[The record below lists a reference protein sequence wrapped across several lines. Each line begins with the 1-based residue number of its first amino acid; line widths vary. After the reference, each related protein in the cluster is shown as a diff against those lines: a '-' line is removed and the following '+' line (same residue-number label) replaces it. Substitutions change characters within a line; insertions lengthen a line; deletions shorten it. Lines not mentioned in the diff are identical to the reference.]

1 MAGQVNITIG
11 DKEWLAS
18 LSSTYWELVQGLGG
32 IPEMETGTG
41 MLFDLG
47 FALDITVTTEPMLF
61 PLDIAFLSED
71 TVITEIYRDV
81 QPGYLVHATIPSR
94 YFIEVNAGELEGIEE
109 GTQAS
114 FELLALVST
123 VEASDW
129 MTPMISLM
137 GFTLMGVFA
146 ISLVRDLVKEQP
158 EEVRHLRLVKSSQS
172 EAGLLDPRRFPKRTK
187 SLNRFGA
194 YDVVHVHDDGDL
206 TVRSRGKLYVVT
218 TGGEVFKQEPDPYD
232 SLNQVAG
239 ACERIS
245 PRDYQLLS
253 WVGAPVPDYSFSIEP
268 ETKER
273 KIDEVL
279 KRLKE
284 GVDGIQQSENFRTF
298 LLTMSK
304 FHDYSIGNLI
314 LIMLQ
319 KPDATRVAGFSTW
332 KDLYRWVKKGEKGI
346 AILAPCMPPKKKILE
361 PSETEIAQDEEETE
375 IRPIYFKVVYVFD
388 VSQTEGKP
396 LPEFE
401 VPPLTGQANEKLFEQ
416 VLQLAESQGLEV
428 SFESKSDQ
436 DPDIKGYYTGKT
448 IWVRP
453 EESRAQQL
461 KTLLHEVAH
470 YYSEGVFRI
479 PRSDA
484 ETIAESVAFT
494 IGAHYGFDTG
504 ARSFP
509 YVAVW
514 SKDKKVLEANLAAI
528 RKVADKIFDGL
539 ELTARKPVEVT

>member
-1 MAGQVNITIG
+1 MAGQVKITIG

-18 LSSTYWELVQGLGG
+18 LASTHWELVQGLGDIPG
-32 IPEMETGTG
+32 IDAATG

-47 FALDITVTTEPMLF
+47 YTQDITVTTEPMLF

-71 TVITEIYRDV
+71 LVITEIYRDV
-81 QPGYLVHATIPSR
+81 QPGYLVHSTVPSR
-94 YFIEVNAGELEGIEE
+94 YFIEVNAGEMEGIEISE
-109 GTQAS
+109 QVS
-114 FELLALVST
+114 VELLTLQDMPT
-123 VEASDW
+123 EPDW
-129 MTPMISLM
+129 VTLMISFM
-137 GFTLMGVFA
+137 GFTLLGFLVVDVA
-146 ISLVRDLVKEQP
+146 KGLVYEVSNNPTSTSLVRSYQNSPVFHKVSKQVTHGECSFCSNSGHQC
-158 EEVRHLRLVKSSQS
+158 EV
-172 EAGLLDPRRFPKRTK
+172 
-187 SLNRFGA
+187 
-194 YDVVHVHDDGDL
+194 
-206 TVRSRGKLYVVT
+206 
-218 TGGEVFKQEPDPYD
+218 
-232 SLNQVAG
+232 
-239 ACERIS
+239 CEKIS
-245 PRDYQLLS
+245 PQDYHLLS
-253 WVGAPVPDYSFSIEP
+253 WVGTPVPDYSFSAEP

-273 KIDEVL
+273 KIDDVL

-304 FHDYSIGNLI
+304 FHEYSIGNLI

-346 AILAPCMPPKKKILE
+346 AILAPCMPPKKKQLE
-361 PSETEIAQDEEETE
+361 PSEVGNAPDEEEKPEDETE

-401 VPPLTGQANEKLFEQ
+401 VPPLTGEANEELFER
-416 VLQLAESQGLEV
+416 VMRLAESQGLEV
-428 SFESKSDQ
+428 SFEAKPNQ
-436 DPDIKGYYTGKT
+436 DPDIKGFYTGKN
-448 IWVRP
+448 IWIRP
-453 EESRAQQL
+453 EESHAQQL

-528 RKVADKIFDGL
+528 RKVSEKIFDGL
-539 ELTARKPVEVT
+539 EQTIKKPVGVA